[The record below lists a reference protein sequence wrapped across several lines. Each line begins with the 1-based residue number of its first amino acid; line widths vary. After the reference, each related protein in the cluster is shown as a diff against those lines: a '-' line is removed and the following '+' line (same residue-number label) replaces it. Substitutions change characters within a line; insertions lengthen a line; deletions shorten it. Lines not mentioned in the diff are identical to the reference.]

1 VTELPRRLLGA
12 TGLHVTSLCFG
23 CAEIGSM
30 TETFDYSVPEDRALE
45 LANFPIPEGVW
56 RELDKHAGPVDD
68 PETVRWRRD

>member
-1 VTELPRRLLGA
+1 
-12 TGLHVTSLCFG
+12 
-23 CAEIGSM
+23 M